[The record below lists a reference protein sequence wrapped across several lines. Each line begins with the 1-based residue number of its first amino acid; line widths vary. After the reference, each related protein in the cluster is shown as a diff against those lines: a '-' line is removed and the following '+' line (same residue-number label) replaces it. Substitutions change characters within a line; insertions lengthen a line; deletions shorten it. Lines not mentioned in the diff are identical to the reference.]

1 MQTAKI
7 SKAIIKFWSKFHFP
21 ILWYIFTWDNK
32 HNLFLLATSLF
43 SHRKILP
50 PAPLDTSTAAL
61 VCIFSPILNSVMKGW
76 KYSSFW
82 KLFLSTKKKAR
93 KKAFLKLTWNFFQTF
108 AWNVSTLTSGSAKL
122 KTNILSITT
131 PVLQNSLQGYTLSY
145 FYGLLGGLYSLR
157 NVSWIFYQTC
167 ILHHGSGKVSNAW
180 CEDYWKMHLSVKK
193 LNHFYLCP

>member
-61 VCIFSPILNSVMKGW
+61 VCIFSPILNSMMKGW
-76 KYSSFW
+76 KYRSFW

-93 KKAFLKLTWNFFQTF
+93 KQAFSWNLHEIFFRHLLEMSQHSCQDQQNCKWTYCQLPPQF
-108 AWNVSTLTSGSAKL
+108 FRIHFKD
-122 KTNILSITT
+122 T
-131 PVLQNSLQGYTLSY
+131 PSHISMD
-145 FYGLLGGLYSLR
+145 S
-157 NVSWIFYQTC
+157 
-167 ILHHGSGKVSNAW
+167 
-180 CEDYWKMHLSVKK
+180 
-193 LNHFYLCP
+193 